1 MCVCVCAFVSL
12 IICDIR
18 LCCGM
23 LVVSVCIG
31 AHVCVYICVCVCVT
45 AGVCV
50 DCCICISTIA
60 TCGQNGIFHTPC
72 NEGFWE
78 AKNY

>member
-1 MCVCVCAFVSL
+1 MCVCVCVCVCAFVSL

-31 AHVCVYICVCVCVT
+31 AYVCVYICVSLQVCVWIV
-45 AGVCV
+45 AFV
-50 DCCICISTIA
+50 
-60 TCGQNGIFHTPC
+60 HRR
-72 NEGFWE
+72 
-78 AKNY
+78 